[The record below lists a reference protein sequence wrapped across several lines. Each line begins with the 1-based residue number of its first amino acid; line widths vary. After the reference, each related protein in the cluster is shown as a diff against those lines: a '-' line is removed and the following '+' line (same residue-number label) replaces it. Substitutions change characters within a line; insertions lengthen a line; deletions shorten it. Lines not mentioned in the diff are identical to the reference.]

1 MKSIISIL
9 LIFNQLGLSIN
20 LHYCGGNF
28 SSISIFNL
36 STNCEMHQSK
46 HSGSIHHLSF
56 TPEKCCLDEVLAINF
71 NDFQFESIIEL
82 EFHKLNYSGKNII
95 SFISNFNFIKT
106 EISIPDPP
114 PLNQIKQYLL
124 GVQLLVY
131 G

>member
-36 STNCEMHQSK
+36 STNCEMHQSE
-46 HSGSIHHLSF
+46 HSGSLHHLSF
-56 TPEKCCLDEVLAINF
+56 TSEKFCSDEVLAINL
-71 NDFQFESIIEL
+71 NDFQLESIIEL
-82 EFHKLNYSGKNII
+82 EFYKLNYPEKNRK

-106 EISIPDPP
+106 EIYIPDPP

>member
-36 STNCEMHQSK
+36 SINCEMHESK
-46 HSGSIHHLSF
+46 HSGSLNHLSL
-56 TPEKCCLDEVLAINF
+56 TSEKCCSDQVLAINF
-71 NDFQFESIIEL
+71 NDFQLESIIEL
-82 EFHKLNYSGKNII
+82 EFHKLKFQGKNRK
-95 SFISNFNFIKT
+95 SYISNFNFIKT

-114 PLNQIKQYLL
+114 PIKQIKQYLL